1 MSENIETNVD
11 NSLLVATFIID
22 NASFGIDANLVQ
34 EVVQV
39 RKNSPVHHAP
49 HYIRGVM
56 NLRGRVVTIVD
67 LGEKLSFG
75 EIPPTDENRILIV
88 EWKQEYVG
96 LLVEKITEVV
106 QIEKGLIREP
116 PGNVHGVQA
125 SLIAGVFQNASGY
138 LIGLLDTDKILEV
151 DEIEYAAM
159 SKAKKE

>member
-1 MSENIETNVD
+1 
-11 NSLLVATFIID
+11 
-22 NASFGIDANLVQ
+22 
-34 EVVQV
+34 
-39 RKNSPVHHAP
+39 
-49 HYIRGVM
+49 M

-75 EIPPTDENRILIV
+75 EIAHSDENRILIV

-106 QIEKGLIREP
+106 QIEKSLIREP

-138 LIGLLDTDKILEV
+138 LIGLLDTNKILDV
-151 DEIEYAAM
+151 DENEYSAI
-159 SKAKKE
+159 SKSKK